1 MEEKE
6 KIIEEYKDQINHENY
21 EMVQLFEQIKKD
33 KNSIKIKYHNDK
45 NVKAIQIFGVNFVNN
60 IKDKCKIKYN
70 NKEYNL
76 TNKFYVEN
84 KNQLEKELNGILNI
98 TSMYLMF
105 YYCSNLISLP
115 DIYLINTRNVTNM
128 ICMFYKC
135 SSLSSLSDISK
146 WDNENIL

>member
-60 IKDKCKIKYN
+60 I
-70 NKEYNL
+70 KEYNL